1 MGCLDIQRRSA
12 RAVVRCMVVCL
23 ALGLVACGGSG
34 GGTSGTVSNAAA
46 PASFPVSA
54 ASVLDANVATID
66 VERGPGNNVNIPYVT
81 VTVCSPGGALGSTGC
96 KTIDH
101 VLLDTGSTGLR
112 LFANVLNAAPALALP
127 AHRIGNRST
136 ITECAQFLNAKA
148 WGPVKVADV
157 VIGENTGA
165 KRATSVPIQLM
176 DATSYPTALD
186 RVCSGSPLMA
196 QSTSVSANWDL
207 LSANGILGVSLF
219 VNDGQTYF
227 DCAPPITESC
237 QIRPQPAA
245 SLQVQNPVALFN
257 GDNNGVV
264 VQLPQ
269 IPAAGAPSAKGYL
282 IFGVGTQ
289 SNNGLGAAHV
299 VPVDPFSGYFTTIYK
314 GRALANSFMD
324 SGSNGLFFNDATLS
338 TVCNSA
344 ADGFYC
350 PAVTQDLSASIQL
363 ASSTILVNFSVASA
377 DQLFQASNYA
387 FSNLGGTLN
396 NSSFDWGLPFFFGRS
411 VYTVIEGSRAGA
423 LSGPFHA
430 FTN

>member
-1 MGCLDIQRRSA
+1 M
-12 RAVVRCMVVCL
+12 RCILVCL
-23 ALGLVACGGSG
+23 AIGLVACGGSG
-34 GGTSGTVSNAAA
+34 GGSNSTVAAPA
-46 PASFPVSA
+46 PASFPASA

-81 VTVCSPGGALGSTGC
+81 VTVCSPGGVLGSNRC

-112 LFANVLNAAPALALP
+112 LFANVLSAAPALTLP
-127 AHRIGNRST
+127 AHQIGSRST

-165 KRATSVPIQLM
+165 KRAASVPIQLM
-176 DATSYPTALD
+176 ETSSYPTALD

-196 QSTSVSANWDL
+196 QTASVSANWDL

-219 VNDGQTYF
+219 ANDGQAYF

-245 SLQVQNPVALFN
+245 SLQVQNPVVHFN

-264 VQLPQ
+264 VQLPS
-269 IPAAGAPSAKGYL
+269 IAAAGAPSAKGYL

-289 SNNGLGAAHV
+289 SNNRLGAANV

-324 SGSNGLFFNDATLS
+324 SGSNGLFFNDTALS
-338 TVCNSA
+338 TSCNSA

-350 PAVTQDLSASIQL
+350 PPLTRDLSASIQL
-363 ASSTILVNFSVASA
+363 ASSTVLVNFSVANS

-387 FSNLGGTLN
+387 FNNLGGTLN
-396 NSSFDWGLPFFFGRS
+396 NSAFDWGLPFFFGRS
-411 VYTVIEGSRAGA
+411 VYTVIEGSSVGA
-423 LSGPFHA
+423 LSGPFYA